1 MFYSDVY
8 DDFNLFITPD
18 KFYICPK
25 LSSKYLVVDRVS
37 ESLSLQSNVND
48 IPVATSSREF
58 CGLLGSVRLLAGQYL
73 IIATKRT
80 YVGSIAGH
88 AVWCLVSSELI
99 PYNRSTLH
107 LNAEQLDDN
116 NSYLSMIK
124 NVLDTPYLYFSY
136 TYDLTHTMQRLH
148 LMEPDFLNR
157 SLFERADHRFVWNS
171 NLIKQIFRLE
181 IHNFCLPLL
190 HGFMA
195 INDFSI
201 NGYNFTWTVISRRS
215 INRPGTR
222 LFRRGLDNVGNVAN
236 FVETEQIVEC
246 QGDRASFVQIR
257 GSIPLYWSQYPDL
270 RYKPPPHLVDV
281 AADEQQSACARHL
294 DSLSVYYG
302 RQVLL
307 DLVDQ
312 RGSEGKLQK
321 AYADTVQALGFPFVR
336 YEPFDF
342 HSECRHMR
350 WDRLSILL
358 DRISLEQDDM
368 GFFLLLRDGSI
379 PLLQDGVFRTNCVDC
394 LDRTN
399 VVQSMIARRCLGN
412 ILHKLSIIKSEES
425 IEEFPSLERVF
436 KEVWADNAD
445 LISLQYSGTGALK
458 TDFTRTGKRT
468 HVGLMRDGLNSLTRY
483 YKNNFSDG
491 FRQDA
496 IDLFHGIA
504 EIKSPLRIER
514 GWKYITF
521 PSVLLVAIAMFV
533 ACAILPSEYSTDSL
547 LFILFWGVMV
557 TATLT
562 TILNHGPE
570 FVDQPRLT
578 VL

>member
-1 MFYSDVY
+1 MMKIVGRPKKGKDRVQAELLQYALEWLIKDLHESIDIHDQEDSRRTLEDKNQIWLLAIDLAKAFDQVKHEALTNNEEGGTEGTK
-8 DDFNLFITPD
+8 DTDGKQQPHKKADKGITRRKDNHQETEDEAAKILEEQRPYLGTHILQVARNG
-18 KFYICPK
+18 KLAVPK
-25 LSSKYLVVDRVS
+25 LLRNFAIFDNDVVLRCFEHVLYHCYLHYRPF
-37 ESLSLQSNVND
+37 
-48 IPVATSSREF
+48 I
-58 CGLLGSVRLLAGQYL
+58 
-73 IIATKRT
+73 
-80 YVGSIAGH
+80 
-88 AVWCLVSSELI
+88 
-99 PYNRSTLH
+99 
-107 LNAEQLDDN
+107 
-116 NSYLSMIK
+116 
-124 NVLDTPYLYFSY
+124 
-136 TYDLTHTMQRLH
+136 
-148 LMEPDFLNR
+148 
-157 SLFERADHRFVWNS
+157 
-171 NLIKQIFRLE
+171 
-181 IHNFCLPLL
+181 
-190 HGFMA
+190 
-195 INDFSI
+195 
-201 NGYNFTWTVISRRS
+201 VISW
-215 INRPGTR
+215 N
-222 LFRRGLDNVGNVAN
+222 
-236 FVETEQIVEC
+236 
-246 QGDRASFVQIR
+246 
-257 GSIPLYWSQYPDL
+257 